1 MGWPGIRG
9 SIRRT
14 ACIRTRWANGSWR
27 RMCGRRWSHYYSV
40 LGNRE
45 SGLGNRESRV
55 PISGE
60 QHSLTRAKTTAKFK
74 GCLALVSVSSFLFP
88 DRAQRMAIPATQIRR
103 GMVIV
108 FEGDPC
114 RIVEFRHHTPGNLRA
129 MVQAK
134 LKNLR
139 NGASFEHRFRAAD
152 SIDPASMETHDLE
165 FLYQGGDTYHFM
177 NTENYDQLEMDEE
190 MLGDN
195 AQWMQPGMK
204 IQAEYYDGRPVGIKL
219 PNSLVLEV
227 VDTAPVMKTAT
238 KTASSKPAKLENGV
252 TINVPEFVGT
262 GDKVKVNPATSEY
275 QERAK

>member
-1 MGWPGIRG
+1 
-9 SIRRT
+9 
-14 ACIRTRWANGSWR
+14 
-27 RMCGRRWSHYYSV
+27 
-40 LGNRE
+40 
-45 SGLGNRESRV
+45 
-55 PISGE
+55 
-60 QHSLTRAKTTAKFK
+60 
-74 GCLALVSVSSFLFP
+74 
-88 DRAQRMAIPATQIRR
+88 MAIPATQIRR

-114 RIVEFRHHTPGNLRA
+114 RIIEFRHHTPGNLRA

-139 NGASFEHRFRAAD
+139 NGNSFEHRFRAAD

-177 NTENYDQLEMDEE
+177 NSENYDQLEMDEE
-190 MLGDN
+190 TLGDN

-219 PNSLVLEV
+219 PNSLVLEI

-262 GDKVKVNPATSEY
+262 GDKVKVNPSTGEY

>member
-1 MGWPGIRG
+1 
-9 SIRRT
+9 
-14 ACIRTRWANGSWR
+14 
-27 RMCGRRWSHYYSV
+27 
-40 LGNRE
+40 
-45 SGLGNRESRV
+45 
-55 PISGE
+55 
-60 QHSLTRAKTTAKFK
+60 
-74 GCLALVSVSSFLFP
+74 
-88 DRAQRMAIPATQIRR
+88 
-103 GMVIV
+103 
-108 FEGDPC
+108 
-114 RIVEFRHHTPGNLRA
+114 
-129 MVQAK
+129 
-134 LKNLR
+134 
-139 NGASFEHRFRAAD
+139 
-152 SIDPASMETHDLE
+152 
-165 FLYQGGDTYHFM
+165 M

-262 GDKVKVNPATSEY
+262 GDKVKVNPSTGEY

>member
-1 MGWPGIRG
+1 
-9 SIRRT
+9 
-14 ACIRTRWANGSWR
+14 
-27 RMCGRRWSHYYSV
+27 
-40 LGNRE
+40 
-45 SGLGNRESRV
+45 
-55 PISGE
+55 
-60 QHSLTRAKTTAKFK
+60 
-74 GCLALVSVSSFLFP
+74 
-88 DRAQRMAIPATQIRR
+88 MAIPATQIRR

-139 NGASFEHRFRAAD
+139 TGSSFEHRFRAAD

-177 NTENYDQLEMDEE
+177 NTENYDQLEMDDE
-190 MLGDN
+190 MLGDH

-262 GDKVKVNPATSEY
+262 GDKVKVNPSTGEY

>member
-1 MGWPGIRG
+1 
-9 SIRRT
+9 
-14 ACIRTRWANGSWR
+14 
-27 RMCGRRWSHYYSV
+27 
-40 LGNRE
+40 
-45 SGLGNRESRV
+45 
-55 PISGE
+55 
-60 QHSLTRAKTTAKFK
+60 
-74 GCLALVSVSSFLFP
+74 
-88 DRAQRMAIPATQIRR
+88 MAIPATQIRR

-114 RIVEFRHHTPGNLRA
+114 RVLEFRHHTPGNLRA

-139 NGASFEHRFRAAD
+139 TGSSYEHRFRAAD

-204 IQAEYYDGRPVGIKL
+204 IQAEYYDGKPVGIKM

-227 VDTAPVMKTAT
+227 IDTAPVMKTAT

-262 GDKVKVNPATSEY
+262 GDKVKVNPTTGEY